1 MEDLFQL
8 ALAVFF
14 AAALLVTGQLFME
27 YGSSGPLDVPSGAA
41 VLSQIIK

>member
-27 YGSSGPLDVPSGAA
+27 YSSSGPLDEPSVAA
-41 VLSQIIK
+41 VLSQVTK

>member
-27 YGSSGPLDVPSGAA
+27 YSSSGPLDELPLPSPFA
-41 VLSQIIK
+41 SN